1 MDPLTENTLSPVKQA
16 RRKKGYIHLVI
27 AIVLFILSYSLF
39 ESGIDGGVI
48 LALINLAMLILLVMA
63 IVFLIRGY
71 WGKG

>member
-1 MDPLTENTLSPVKQA
+1 MDPQTENTLSPVKQA
-16 RRKKGYIHLVI
+16 RRKKGYIYLVI

-71 WGKG
+71 WGKE